1 MRGKARINGFR
12 PGKVPVSH
20 LRRLYGKSI
29 MADVVQEAVNE
40 ANRKIVEDNDLRLA
54 TEPKLDF
61 PEEGKKFADVLEKE
75 GDLAFTVALEVLPK
89 FEVGSFDDI
98 EIERLRADIPD
109 AEVDSV
115 LNRLADQNRVFTPK
129 EGEDAIAATG
139 DRLTIDFVGKID
151 GEAFE
156 GGSAQ
161 DSDLVLGSG
170 TFIPGFEDKLVGA
183 KVGEDRV
190 VDVTFPE
197 AYASPK
203 LAGQA
208 AVFDVTVKGIA
219 APGDVAIDDEFA
231 KGFGFEDLAKLKES
245 VTRQYRTRIR
255 RRLARALEAGAA
267 RRARQ
272 EICLRPARRA
282 GVAGVRQ
289 RLAFGRGRAERKRA
303 DVRGRRHD
311 GRGGTRA
318 DYGKIAERRVRL
330 GLLLAEIGEK
340 AEVKVSDEEI
350 SRAIVERARAYP
362 GQEKQVWEF
371 YTKNQQA
378 LAEIRA
384 PLFEEKVVD
393 HIVGLAKV
401 TERTVSK
408 DELMKPMTDE
418 DASGRG
424 QASRRG
430 AGVASPVA
438 PPSPVTILMRSG
450 SPRRP
455 TWNHADAA
463 RPLSD
468 RDLR

>member
-1 MRGKARINGFR
+1 MQVTETSSQGLKREYKVVLPARDLASRVDTQLNDLRGKARINGFR

-40 ANRKIVEDNDLRLA
+40 ANRKIVEDNSLRLA
-54 TEPKLDF
+54 TEPKLDL
-61 PEEGKKFADVLEKE
+61 PEEGKKFADVIEKE

-109 AEVDSV
+109 AEVDTI

-129 EGEDAIAATG
+129 EGDDAVAATG
-139 DRLTIDFVGKID
+139 DRLTIDFVGKIG

-156 GGSAQ
+156 GGSAEGT
-161 DSDLVLGSG
+161 DLVLGSS
-170 TFIPGFEDKLVGA
+170 TFIPGFEEKLVGA
-183 KVGEDRV
+183 KIGEERV

-231 KGFGFEDLAKLKES
+231 KGFGFEDLAKLQES
-245 VTRQYRTRIR
+245 VRGNIEREYGAASRVRWK
-255 RRLARALEAGAA
+255 RALLDALDKKYAFDLPGRP
-267 RRARQ
+267 RRPG
-272 EICLRPARRA
+272 I
-282 GVAGVRQ
+282 RQ
-289 RLAFGRGRAERKRA
+289 RLALGRSRAEGSGRTFEA
-303 DVRGRRHD
+303 D
-311 GRGGTRA
+311 GTSEDAARA
-318 DYGKIAERRVRL
+318 DYAKIAERRVRL

-340 AEVKVSDEEI
+340 AEIKVSDDEM

-393 HIVGLAKV
+393 HIAGLAKV
-401 TERTVSK
+401 TDRTVSK

-418 DASGRG
+418 DEPD
-424 QASRRG
+424 
-430 AGVASPVA
+430 ASP
-438 PPSPVTILMRSG
+438 
-450 SPRRP
+450 
-455 TWNHADAA
+455 AA
-463 RPLSD
+463 
-468 RDLR
+468 